1 MKSVTVYCASS
12 SSLDQEYHDA
22 AEQIGKEIASR
33 GLTLVYGG
41 GRIGLM
47 GEVAMTAAA
56 NGAEVIGVI
65 THKFVAHEQA
75 NESCDELIVV
85 ETMQERRSIMME
97 RGEGYVVL
105 PGGIGTYE
113 EFFEVLVGRQIGD
126 HTKPIGLVNVH
137 GYFDPLK
144 KMLEHGIEQRF
155 MRPAL
160 RDLLIYDPNPTA
172 VIDYVTSGTSSQPPP
187 EDILPMHG

>member
-1 MKSVTVYCASS
+1 MKSITVYCASS
-12 SSLDQEYHDA
+12 TSLDQEYHDA

-85 ETMQERRSIMME
+85 DTMQQRRAIMME
-97 RGEGYVVL
+97 RGDAFLVL

-113 EFFEVLVGRQIGD
+113 ELFEVLVGRQLDD
-126 HTKPIGLVNVH
+126 HCKPIGIVNVE
-137 GYFDPLK
+137 GYYDPLIE
-144 KMLEHGIEQRF
+144 LIDHGIKHGF

-160 RDLLIYDPNPTA
+160 
-172 VIDYVTSGTSSQPPP
+172 
-187 EDILPMHG
+187 